1 MTITTRDDARAAYH
15 RRAIRRRLRASLR
28 DTWVLLREFRVGLVI
43 FTVALLL
50 GAISFQA
57 LWNQTYPDNSMRF
70 IEALFQT
77 SALTLMQ
84 PTLDFPQEWYLDIYY
99 FLMPLLGVI
108 ALATGLADFLPLL
121 FNRRSRH
128 SQWEA
133 AVASTFNDHIIII
146 GLGHLGIRVVREL
159 VILDEDIVVIEIH
172 EDSPR
177 FVEVREYDI
186 PVITGDARNV
196 DILDAAGI
204 DRAAAVIIATN
215 NDLANLQIASR
226 IRETNRSIRIV
237 MRMFDDQFAEAMA
250 DRFEVS
256 AVMSASMMAAPA
268 FAGAAAGTEI
278 VQTFKVGDQ
287 VLAMGRVE
295 VQPCSRLDGAAVGS
309 VEDTL
314 DISIVLLQSGDAV
327 DQSPNDDVV
336 LHSGDVIAVVAGLPQ
351 IKDLARNWNRPCR
364 DEQ

>member
-15 RRAIRRRLRASLR
+15 RRAVRRRLRASLR
-28 DTWVLLREFRVGLVI
+28 DTWVLLREFRLGLII

-57 LWNQTYPDNSMRF
+57 LWNRTYPGDSMRF
-70 IEALFQT
+70 IEALFHT
-77 SALTLMQ
+77 AAFTLIQ
-84 PTLDFPQEWYLDIYY
+84 PTLDFPPEWYLDIYY

-121 FNRRSRH
+121 FNRSSRH

-159 VILDEDIVVIEIH
+159 VILDEDIVVIEVQ

-177 FVEVREYDI
+177 FAEVREYDI
-186 PVITGDARNV
+186 PVITGDARSIEV
-196 DILDAAGI
+196 LDAAGI

-226 IRETNRSIRIV
+226 IRETNREIRIV
-237 MRMFDDQFAEAMA
+237 MRLFDDQFAEAMA
-250 DRFEVS
+250 DRFEVT

-295 VQPCSRLDGAAVGS
+295 VQPCSRLDGATVGS

-314 DISIVLLQSGDAV
+314 DISIVLLQSGDTV

-336 LHSGDVIAVVAGLPQ
+336 LKSSDVIAVVAGLPQ
-351 IKDLARNWNRPCR
+351 IKDLARNWNHPCR
-364 DEQ
+364 NE